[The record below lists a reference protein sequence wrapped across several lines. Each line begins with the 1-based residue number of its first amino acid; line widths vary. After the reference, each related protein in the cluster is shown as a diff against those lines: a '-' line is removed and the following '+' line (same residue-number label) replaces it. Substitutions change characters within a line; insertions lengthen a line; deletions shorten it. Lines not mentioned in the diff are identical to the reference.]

1 MPPVCSL
8 CFPYLKSD
16 TEKEF
21 DLAIG
26 KGKMF
31 WIGYMVC
38 DPKIF
43 EKRNDL
49 YDLHVNEIC
58 AMNFDDLPVMY
69 NHNKQR
75 KPLGKILLSWHD
87 HKFPN
92 SLFGVAFLAA
102 ITNKA
107 ILETPAG
114 VTLFGDS
121 CPSLST
127 LKSDRKKTVEV
138 SITYCGARKGCV
150 GMFVTK
156 ERIREKC
163 ALFGL
168 FANNLHKQNKN
179 EICASYV
186 TMSQSLSL
194 EEILVNL
201 PGEQYEAVKKHLKG
215 NREALEN
222 ITEKAETLNDA
233 VGLLSDFMGNMITTR
248 LALEKNS
255 TSELA
260 KKRRNDFQMM
270 KERGIFDG
278 KCSDI
283 EATSEMLEYCKEYFD
298 GHDDKNEV
306 TTKVYD
312 MFQQKFPQLTNKLPV
327 DDSSDT
333 ISTIDAA
340 FNILDEEMKRK
351 ETQNLLK
358 REKNAIERAK
368 YMDVAKK
375 QLKSMQNVSKKDI
388 SKDNNKEMDT
398 EMSLEKFMQKCGIV
412 SVEDRPS
419 KKRKIVEEK
428 PVEEDEDFIKYAMKK
443 EQERTETENRY
454 HQYVKE
460 YREEKVAKQTE
471 RQKQLDA
478 VVDSFPRIN
487 KLIES
492 FPDFSILQD
501 LAAKIPKMVELLDT
515 KEKKSEEIVSERAS
529 QFDQMP
535 QPHDL
540 QRPTQQPE
548 TVDASLKMKETKNV
562 ETVLFDM

>member
-8 CFPYLKSD
+8 CFPYLKFD

-21 DLAIG
+21 NLAVE
-26 KGKMF
+26 KGSMF

-43 EKRNDL
+43 EKRSDM

-69 NHNKQR
+69 NHKKQR

-107 ILETPAG
+107 ILETPAS

-150 GMFVTK
+150 GMFVSQ

-168 FANNLHKQNKN
+168 FANNLYKQNEN
-179 EICASYV
+179 EICASYL

-201 PGEQYEAVKKHLKG
+201 PSEQYEAVKKHLKS

-222 ITEKAETLNDA
+222 ITEKAETMNDA

-260 KKRRNDFQMM
+260 KKRRNDFEMM

-283 EATSEMLEYCKEYFD
+283 DATREMLEYCKEYF
-298 GHDDKNEV
+298 DDKNEV

-327 DDSSDT
+327 GDSSDT

-375 QLKSMQNVSKKDI
+375 QLKSVQNMSKKDI
-388 SKDNNKEMDT
+388 SKVDDKETDR
-398 EMSLEKFMQKCGIV
+398 EMSLEKFMQKCGMV
-412 SVEDRPS
+412 SLEDRPS
-419 KKRKIVEEK
+419 KKRKIAEEK
-428 PVEEDEDFIKYAMKK
+428 HTEEDEDFIKYAMKK
-443 EQERTETENRY
+443 EQERIETENRY
-454 HQYVKE
+454 HQYVKQ
-460 YREEKVAKQTE
+460 YQEEKVAKQNE
-471 RQKQLDA
+471 RQRQLDA
-478 VVDSFPRIN
+478 VVESFPRIN

-492 FPDFSILQD
+492 FPDFTMLHD
-501 LAAKIPKMVELLDT
+501 LAKKIPKMVELLDT
-515 KEKKSEEIVSERAS
+515 TEKKSEDIVSERPS
-529 QFDQMP
+529 HSDQVP
-535 QPHDL
+535 QTHDL
-540 QRPTQQPE
+540 QRPTQKPE
-548 TVDASLKMKETKNV
+548 TVDASLPLKETKNV
-562 ETVLFDM
+562 DTVLFDM